1 MNMTTTA
8 LSMLLLVAGCSP
20 AASDSP
26 QPSVPNQPVTT
37 EVPAD
42 PPAPAE
48 GTVVTLDTAPK
59 FVAGSGKAWITR
71 LAQGEGAFVGMLELA
86 PNAAVPEHQDAT
98 EEYIYVLSGGG
109 TLTMAG
115 TPYKLGATS
124 LVYMPAGI
132 TVSYQN
138 GDTPLV
144 ALQVFAGPGPAK
156 KYDGWEP
163 VVPSAAP

>member
-1 MNMTTTA
+1 MVPSEKATPE
-8 LSMLLLVAGCSP
+8 SP
-20 AASDSP
+20 AEP
-26 QPSVPNQPVTT
+26 L
-37 EVPAD
+37 
-42 PPAPAE
+42 APAH
-48 GTVVTLDTAPK
+48 GTVVTLDTAPR

-86 PNAAVPEHQDAT
+86 PHAAVPEHQDAT
-98 EEYIYVLSGGG
+98 DEYIYVLSGRG

-115 TPYKLGATS
+115 TPYELGATS

-138 GDTPLV
+138 GDTKLV

-156 KYDGWEP
+156 KYDNWQP